1 MENERANSSK
11 IESNNWVRFLNKKQS
26 DHVFHLEEKLLV
38 KTGEIKALE
47 RIALARDEERQK
59 KRKISELCE
68 SQ

>member
-26 DHVFHLEEKLLV
+26 DHVFNLEEKLLV